1 MGLSVSTGIQISD
14 RTTCNTLRFLLLGSE
29 TDDIEVGSETQDVFA
44 ENKLKK
50 NVEGRGVCNAE
61 IEHRVD

>member
-1 MGLSVSTGIQISD
+1 MQISD
-14 RTTCNTLRFLLLGSE
+14 RTTCNTLRFLLLESE

-50 NVEGRGVCNAE
+50 NEEEEVGGCNAE